1 MAIFIDTAREA
12 EAREAQE
19 LGWVRGITTNP
30 ILLAGADGTPEKI
43 LEGLA
48 QIRMGPLFYQ
58 LTAPDLEGMLEEAQ
72 AAFDLVGE
80 QLTLKI
86 PPTATG
92 FRAVARLSDRFPCCV
107 TALYSVA
114 QAVVAREA
122 GACYVVVYVS
132 RATRALGDGI
142 EIVRN
147 FARAVDGTATE
158 LLAASIKTPEEAVA
172 ALQVGAHHLTMGLGL
187 LKTLVEHP
195 LSEEAVSEF
204 ASKGAGI
211 KWSNSNA
218 AEPHSNDIPSP

>member
-12 EAREAQE
+12 EAREARE

-30 ILLAGADGTPEKI
+30 ILLAGADGTPEES
-43 LEGLA
+43 LAGLA

-58 LTAPDLEGMLEEAQ
+58 LTAPDPDGMLAEAR
-72 AAFDLVGE
+72 AAFDIVGE

-86 PPTATG
+86 PPTAAG

-122 GACYVVVYVS
+122 GARYVVVYVS
-132 RATRALGDGI
+132 RATKRLGDGI

-147 FARAVDGTATE
+147 FARAVDGTDTE
-158 LLAASIKTPEEAVA
+158 LLAASIKSPEEAIA
-172 ALQVGAHHLTMGLGL
+172 ALQAGAHHLTMGLEA
-187 LKTLVEHP
+187 LKALSGHP

-204 ASKGAGI
+204 VSTGVGI
-211 KWSNSNA
+211 SWSDSNA
-218 AEPHSNDIPSP
+218 AEPQSNDIPSP